1 MIESQVKSILAKQ
14 FGRSADSIANDA
26 DLLGLGADSLDVVEI
41 VMELETHF
49 KIMIEE
55 NEYAEGSTVNSIV
68 KLVESKLA
76 PKV

>member
-1 MIESQVKSILAKQ
+1 MIETQIKSILAKQ
-14 FGRSADSIANDA
+14 FGVLPETILNDSNLID
-26 DLLGLGADSLDVVEI
+26 LGADSLDIVEI

-49 KIMIEE
+49 KIIIEE

-68 KLVESKLA
+68 HLVESKLT